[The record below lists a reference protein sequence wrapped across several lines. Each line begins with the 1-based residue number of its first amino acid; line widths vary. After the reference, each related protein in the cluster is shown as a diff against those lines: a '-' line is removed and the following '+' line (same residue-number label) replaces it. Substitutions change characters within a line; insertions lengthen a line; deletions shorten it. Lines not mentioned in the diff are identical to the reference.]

1 MTAPFIHTE
10 KNAPYIY
17 LTRLAALMPCVVFAV
32 FAYGIRA
39 IILLSLSV
47 AGFMLTDIVAAKL
60 IRRHAK
66 GEYFDVSSI
75 VSGLTFGLLLS
86 PETPVTAVIAGILFG
101 SVIVKQLFGGAGSNI
116 LFPATAAVLFTN
128 TVFPSSFS
136 GFSKPLGDWFA
147 FVSIVSG
154 KVTNPDYSGLSYPE
168 IISGFAG
175 SLLGVSCCLMILI
188 GLVFMLVKG
197 TIRIYAP
204 AGYML
209 TLLAGFPLTHI
220 STIFSSQGLHQYVLF
235 ILSSGVMFI
244 AVYCLG
250 DYTTVPSRPLSAVTA
265 GIVCGVFTLILY
277 GRVSDVTM
285 LVSPVVAVNFMSFV
299 LDYFSKSISRRGR
312 RSREVDLL

>member
-17 LTRLAALMPCVVFAV
+17 LTHIAALMPCVVFAV

-39 IILLSLSV
+39 IILLSISV
-47 AGFMLTDIVAAKL
+47 AGFMLTDIVAAKV
-60 IRRHAK
+60 IRRHIK

-75 VSGLTFGLLLS
+75 LSGLTFGLLLS
-86 PETPVTAVIAGILFG
+86 PQTPLAAVIAGILFG

-116 LFPATAAVLFTN
+116 LLPATAAILFVQTI
-128 TVFPSSFS
+128 FPLSFAE
-136 GFSKPLGDWFA
+136 FAKPLDNWFA
-147 FVSIVSG
+147 IVNLVSG
-154 KVTNPDYSGLSYPE
+154 KAMVQDYSELSYPE

-175 SLLGVSCCLMILI
+175 SLLGVSCSLMIILGLI
-188 GLVFMLVKG
+188 FLLIKG

-204 AGYML
+204 LGYL
-209 TLLAGFPLTHI
+209 VTLLAGYPLVNI
-220 STIFSSQGLHQYVLF
+220 STVFSSEGIHAYLLF
-235 ILSSGVMFI
+235 ILSSGVLFI

-250 DYTTVPSRPLSAVTA
+250 DYTTVPSRPLSASTA
-265 GIVCGVFTLILY
+265 GVVCGLLTLILY

-285 LVSPVVAVNFMSFV
+285 LVAPVVAVNFMSFV
-299 LDYFSKSISRRGR
+299 LDYFSKSISRRGK